1 MIVYV
6 ENLKESTNDDNN
18 NKKNKLNF
26 SKVTFCEIS
35 TTNKQLENEIGK
47 IAPFTIISKP
57 WNTMDKFN
65 K

>member
-57 WNTMDKFN
+57 
-65 K
+65 

>member
-6 ENLKESTNDDNN
+6 ENLKESTNNN
-18 NKKNKLNF
+18 NKKKNKLLEIISNF
-26 SKVTFCEIS
+26 NMVTFCEIS

-57 WNTMDKFN
+57 
-65 K
+65 